1 MPIQFLSSVLF
12 VQDVEASRNFYEKLL
27 GQEVEM
33 DFGPNVGFKGGFA
46 IWQIDHA
53 SQMIFERPANGTD
66 QLGRKNFELYF
77 EAVDLDAVLGR
88 LTDAGVSMVHPIR
101 EHPWGQCV
109 FRVYDP
115 DGHIVEVGEPMPV
128 VIQRFLAQG
137 MTPEA
142 VAERTSM
149 PLEIV
154 RQVAEV
160 AG

>member
-1 MPIQFLSSVLF
+1 MTIQYQTAVLF
-12 VQDVEASRNFYEKLL
+12 VQDIEASRNFYENLL

-33 DFGPNVGFKGGFA
+33 DFGPNVSFKGGFA
-46 IWQIDHA
+46 IWQIEHA
-53 SQMIFERPANGTD
+53 AQMIFERPVNGEG

-77 EAVDLDAVLGR
+77 EAADLDAVWKR
-88 LTDAGVSMVHPIR
+88 LTAAGVATVHPLR

-109 FRVYDP
+109 FLVYDL
-115 DGHIVEVGEPMPV
+115 DGHIVEIGEPMPV
-128 VIQRFLAQG
+128 VIQRFLGQG

-154 RQVAEV
+154 RQIAEV
-160 AG
+160 TG